1 MGSYQWTHWPIR
13 AEIGAYVAKPGG
25 RGKVWKMTSIIKIA
39 AMAVFA
45 FAGVERCALAAEPFV
60 IALSCHGRLTNTRV
74 SNAKPQPINKMNM
87 VVNFADKTVSFSG
100 HSAGIDKADVARI
113 SFSGENNAVHGEIDR
128 MTGATWATT
137 TSATMTLA
145 YKLLCKPA
153 H

>member
-1 MGSYQWTHWPIR
+1 
-13 AEIGAYVAKPGG
+13 
-25 RGKVWKMTSIIKIA
+25 MTSIFKIA
-39 AMAVFA
+39 AMTVFT
-45 FAGVERCALAAEPFV
+45 FAAAGRCALAAEPSV
-60 IALSCHGRLTNTRV
+60 IALSCDCRLTNTRV

-128 MTGATWATT
+128 VTGATWATT
-137 TSATMTLA
+137 ASATTTLA

>member
-13 AEIGAYVAKPGG
+13 AEIGAYVAKPSAP
-25 RGKVWKMTSIIKIA
+25 GKVWKMTSIFKIA
-39 AMAVFA
+39 AMTVFA
-45 FAGVERCALAAEPFV
+45 FAGVERCALAAEPSI
-60 IALSCHGRLTNTRV
+60 IALSCDGKLTNTRV

-137 TSATMTLA
+137 TSATVTLA
-145 YKLLCKPA
+145 YKLLCKPS